1 MISLILAE
9 SSLELIPLELK
20 HHPSVISHARKL
32 GKRPSEILLD
42 NSWHFAAM
50 KGIDNELKRGRPD
63 LVHFS
68 ILEAT
73 TIPLYLQN
81 KIKLYVHTLNDKV
94 ISFGENVHIPKSY
107 HRFEGVIE
115 KLYQEKKITTKDDDV
130 LLEIE
135 DKTFSQLIEEINPSK
150 IIGFST
156 KGNTTTYE
164 KIAKNIPE
172 NACIVIGGFQK
183 GHFSNS
189 VENKITELFSV
200 GDESF
205 EGPCGTRDLSH
216 RIYQSDGQRDDSPGR
231 AYGT

>member
-1 MISLILAE
+1 MISLILSE
-9 SSLELIPLELK
+9 SSLELVPSELK

-32 GKRPSEILLD
+32 GKHPSEILLD

-50 KGIDNELKRGRPD
+50 KGIENEMKRGRPD

-81 KIKLYVHTLNDKV
+81 KMKLYVHTLDDKV
-94 ISFGENVHIPKSY
+94 ISFGKNVHIPKSY

-115 KLYQEKKITTKDDDV
+115 KLYQEKEITTNDDV

-135 DKTFSQLIEEINPSK
+135 EKTFSELLDEINPSK
-150 IIGFST
+150 VFGFST
-156 KGNTTTYE
+156 KGIKSTYE
-164 KIAKNIPE
+164 KIAKEITDD
-172 NACIVIGGFQK
+172 ACIVVGGFQK
-183 GHFSNS
+183 GHFSDS
-189 VENKITELFSV
+189 VQTKITDLYSV

-205 EGPCGTRDLSH
+205 EGHVVVARMLYEYEKT
-216 RIYQSDGQRDDSPGR
+216 IFM
-231 AYGT
+231 